1 MITSAD
7 GTRRTDPDA
16 RGVLMDEGT
25 DQLWLS
31 MWLRPENGAE
41 NVVLIAADTVNR
53 LYGFCDLEVSDQKP
67 YVSYAVTFCPWREEY
82 SYRESG
88 WTMRNDRYASASARP
103 QNRYAR

>member
-1 MITSAD
+1 MQT
-7 GTRRTDPDA
+7 
-16 RGVLMDEGT
+16 
-25 DQLWLS
+25 
-31 MWLRPENGAE
+31 
-41 NVVLIAADTVNR
+41 IAADTVNR